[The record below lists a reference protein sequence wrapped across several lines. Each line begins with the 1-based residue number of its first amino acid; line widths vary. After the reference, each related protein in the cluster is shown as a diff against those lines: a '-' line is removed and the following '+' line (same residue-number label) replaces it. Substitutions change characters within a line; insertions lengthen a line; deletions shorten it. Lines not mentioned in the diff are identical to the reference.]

1 MKHHI
6 ANCMESVVRDIR
18 VRLNVQ
24 RAVFKGSDLVHWLL
38 EVGLARDR
46 FDAVVYGRHLVK
58 GRVIRHVDNYLDF
71 YDDAFLYRFV

>member
-1 MKHHI
+1 MF
-6 ANCMESVVRDIR
+6 
-18 VRLNVQ
+18 L
-24 RAVFKGSDLVHWLL
+24 KGSDLVQWLL

-58 GRVIRHVDNYLDF
+58 GRVIRHVENFLDF